1 IQFRDGFIHRAFCSD
16 TSLGP
21 EDEQERDEIDRDRK
35 FISHLHKRH
44 QYFLF
49 TTFYAANYISSNL
62 KSRNIHFRVSVGPFG
77 NPLYENFPS
86 CTNKTLSVMPSF
98 AEEHYYAMPWG
109 NLKPM
114 CEISCPWEDITPRMR
129 LGNVIDHAGRLLQR
143 FCDKVITRPE
153 GPVYI
158 SSCIV
163 DAIRRASTILH
174 FINSSAAASSHS
186 CFHVDFKRTV
196 DQIVRDLCK
205 LKFAIAT
212 RHRITEVGVACVSNA
227 AKLLGSLSRDPEMSI
242 PDVVITMNDGEHLLA
257 HAKVR
262 VNEILYVKDAIC
274 RGIFTGRLSSVV
286 MKSVSSKGETTAAVL
301 ELRMWFGKAHH
312 RGNWERI
319 IEPGRI
325 HYMAEVFENEWCSTI
340 GSRWQASDDSGER
353 YRWTDESRAIN
364 LDPSALLLPDGW
376 TFQGEWKTL
385 PCHQMWI
392 GPDPSRI
399 EYEEEVFEVQR
410 RTSRGWK
417 FLNYTN
423 ADGVVLPEQI
433 MTNLVC
439 PQGWEWIGEW
449 TIDRTSAGDARGWSY
464 ALENGFN
471 EPSSRLDHTEGTE
484 HNFRR
489 RRWRRVRV
497 ENADSA
503 DKDFDTFRAGVKSA
517 HWEYARAFG
526 HSLHVK
532 RDGGD
537 TYRRRRYVREMV
549 SMSGACR
556 NGKSQLRVNENICI
570 SPRIYE
576 VYDEVLR
583 WEMRASILWAYD
595 LVPAGRASWR
605 LFVRVVFMNRCQET
619 AVVLDTM
626 NPIWTETLIFE
637 NVLLCGGAWSLCN
650 NPPSVIVEVCS
661 DEDNSDDK
669 SLGQFI
675 TKPTVVA
682 FHGDHRGS
690 LAWFPL
696 RQHGSSERCY
706 R

>member
-1 IQFRDGFIHRAFCSD
+1 
-16 TSLGP
+16 
-21 EDEQERDEIDRDRK
+21 
-35 FISHLHKRH
+35 
-44 QYFLF
+44 
-49 TTFYAANYISSNL
+49 
-62 KSRNIHFRVSVGPFG
+62 
-77 NPLYENFPS
+77 
-86 CTNKTLSVMPSF
+86 MPSF

-340 GSRWQASDDSGER
+340 GSRWQASDDR
-353 YRWTDESRAIN
+353 YFCHGKNDVEIRILTAEK
-364 LDPSALLLPDGW
+364 
-376 TFQGEWKTL
+376 KT
-385 PCHQMWI
+385 
-392 GPDPSRI
+392 
-399 EYEEEVFEVQR
+399 V
-410 RTSRGWK
+410 TS
-417 FLNYTN
+417 
-423 ADGVVLPEQI
+423 
-433 MTNLVC
+433 LV
-439 PQGWEWIGEW
+439 
-449 TIDRTSAGDARGWSY
+449 Y
-464 ALENGFN
+464 
-471 EPSSRLDHTEGTE
+471 
-484 HNFRR
+484 
-489 RRWRRVRV
+489 
-497 ENADSA
+497 
-503 DKDFDTFRAGVKSA
+503 
-517 HWEYARAFG
+517 
-526 HSLHVK
+526 
-532 RDGGD
+532 
-537 TYRRRRYVREMV
+537 
-549 SMSGACR
+549 
-556 NGKSQLRVNENICI
+556 
-570 SPRIYE
+570 
-576 VYDEVLR
+576 
-583 WEMRASILWAYD
+583 
-595 LVPAGRASWR
+595 
-605 LFVRVVFMNRCQET
+605 
-619 AVVLDTM
+619 
-626 NPIWTETLIFE
+626 
-637 NVLLCGGAWSLCN
+637 
-650 NPPSVIVEVCS
+650 
-661 DEDNSDDK
+661 
-669 SLGQFI
+669 
-675 TKPTVVA
+675 
-682 FHGDHRGS
+682 
-690 LAWFPL
+690 
-696 RQHGSSERCY
+696 
-706 R
+706 